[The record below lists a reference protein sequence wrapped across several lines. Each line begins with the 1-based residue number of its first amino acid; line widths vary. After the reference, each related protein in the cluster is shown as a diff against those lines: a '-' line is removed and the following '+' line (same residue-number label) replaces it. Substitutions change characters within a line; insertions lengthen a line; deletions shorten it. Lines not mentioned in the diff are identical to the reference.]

1 VGRLGKEWTLSGS
14 ILRLR
19 DRFHRELSK
28 SLGGFD
34 GGVILGVQAQHVPE
48 NIAVRR
54 SISFKPA
61 LSRR

>member
-19 DRFHRELSK
+19 DRFRRELSR

-34 GGVILGVQAQHVPE
+34 GGVINVTIRLRIYRARPG
-48 NIAVRR
+48 R
-54 SISFKPA
+54 
-61 LSRR
+61 